1 MAYALENAVD
11 QWLQGERTVTAA
23 PSDEQA
29 GLERAVALVQD
40 EVRRRLGSSFQ
51 VYELAEL
58 YGRGTEWAEALAQ
71 PSAGRDTIPVVDAAF
86 YRYARQASDYAG
98 GRRQWHLRED

>member
-11 QWLQGERTVTAA
+11 QWLQGERTVVGA
-23 PSDEQA
+23 PPDERG

-40 EVRRRLGSSFQ
+40 EARRRLGSSFH

-71 PSAGRDTIPVVDAAF
+71 PAAGRDTIAAVDAAF

-98 GRRQWHLRED
+98 GRRQWHQRED

>member
-1 MAYALENAVD
+1 VAYALENAVD
-11 QWLQGERTVTAA
+11 QWLQGERAVNAA
-23 PSDEQA
+23 PPAEQG

-40 EVRRRLGSSFQ
+40 EVRRRLGSVFYVS
-51 VYELAEL
+51 ELAEL
-58 YGRGTEWAEALAQ
+58 YGRGTEWAESIAQ
-71 PSAGRDTIPVVDAAF
+71 GPAGRDAIPAVDAAF

>member
-11 QWLQGERTVTAA
+11 QWLQGERTVLSA
-23 PSDEQA
+23 PPDEQS

-40 EVRRRLGSSFQ
+40 EVRRRLGSSFH

-58 YGRGTEWAEALAQ
+58 YGQGTEWAESLAQ
-71 PSAGRDTIPVVDAAF
+71 RSAGTDTTAVVDAAF

-98 GRRQWHLRED
+98 GRRQWHQHED